1 MIETENYKYCAILKQ
16 FFFETYSLYD
26 FRMAHAFA
34 KDIFIVGAKRTA
46 FGTFGGSLK
55 VK

>member
-1 MIETENYKYCAILKQ
+1 
-16 FFFETYSLYD
+16 
-26 FRMAHAFA
+26 MAHAFA

-55 VK
+55 VHFLSDTKFLNSDV